1 MSNESKYVLIGSTL
15 CKSREVKGLTVEQA
29 AEAIHLP
36 VHVIIAME
44 NDDFDSLP
52 SKVFVH
58 GYIRNYVK
66 LLELDERPFLEAF
79 NECCQ
84 ESPSQDQTEM
94 VNVKLAQAPV
104 ATLLINLTKWLVII
118 ALSLWAG
125 LALLNWMSDSS
136 NNPVPLSSV
145 YNDQEETQAS
155 IQSPLQSPEPVADA
169 TVDDALVTTPATSSE
184 MMVEATPEAE
194 NEVNI
199 VPETELADEQ
209 SQLEQS
215 QLDQNLAEAVIESA
229 DAEKI
234 AEAVEVIQTVME
246 AEQGNIDSFQLSMRM
261 LQDSWVEILD
271 EQGNRIAFNLFKTGS
286 VESITVIGYVSI
298 FLGNSPSVEIRVDGV
313 LQDQSD
319 YGYGN
324 NLARFGVTKN
334 GLIAH
339 KF

>member
-36 VHVIIAME
+36 VHVIIAIE

-52 SKVFVH
+52 SKVFVR

-94 VNVKLAQAPV
+94 VDVKLAQVPV

-169 TVDDALVTTPATSSE
+169 TVDVDDALVTTPATSSE
-184 MMVEATPEAE
+184 MMVEATP
-194 NEVNI
+194 
-199 VPETELADEQ
+199 
-209 SQLEQS
+209 
-215 QLDQNLAEAVIESA
+215 EAVIESA

-261 LQDSWVEILD
+261 LQDSWVEVLD

>member
-52 SKVFVH
+52 SKVFVR

-169 TVDDALVTTPATSSE
+169 TVDVDDALVTTPATSSE
-184 MMVEATPEAE
+184 MMIEAT
-194 NEVNI
+194 
-199 VPETELADEQ
+199 Q
-209 SQLEQS
+209 
-215 QLDQNLAEAVIESA
+215 EAVIESA